1 MEALN
6 RQELEDLIIDLY
18 YNQKK
23 TFREIQRIV
32 RKSPRDIR
40 AVLNKVESERSSLSI
55 SSQAYRLFSELKTP
69 TQIAIVLNIR
79 EPEATQLYR
88 EYWRLNQLYVLNQA
102 YEETHGNLSSLIEL
116 YRQMKAAGLDV
127 SHVIRLLKLANN
139 DIQSID
145 RICQDLKTE
154 QASLN
159 AKNSI
164 AAKTFQQLSDDIS
177 EEHKTLNQYRSSSRE
192 EGLDLAKL
200 RIQKVNLEYMVKQFQ
215 NNNEDYLKIK
225 NIVKE
230 EVERIL
236 TNHRQLLKI
245 AFLSVIDSCR
255 SDAMKFSILYYN
267 MPPITGAVASSVPP
281 ALSSQYNYGLSA
293 DEQYQYPNRNS
304 AAEEN
309 DRNIAYEKT
318 LLDESEKFYNKRVEA
333 LTQECI
339 DHMTNNNLPCKLEE
353 ECVPNQSETEAKLIM
368 TTTIG

>member
-40 AVLNKVESERSSLSI
+40 AVLNKVEPERSSLSI
-55 SSQAYRLFSELKTP
+55 SSQAYRLFSERKTP
-69 TQIAIVLNIR
+69 TQVAIVLNIR

-88 EYWRLNQLYVLNQA
+88 EYWRLNQLYALNQV
-102 YEETHGNLSSLIEL
+102 YEETHGNLSYLVEL
-116 YRQMKAAGLDV
+116 YRQMKAAGLNV
-127 SHVIRLLKLANN
+127 SHIIRLLKIANN
-139 DIQSID
+139 DIQSIE
-145 RICQDLKTE
+145 RICQDLKRE

-159 AKNSI
+159 AKILN

-192 EGLDLAKL
+192 ESLDLAKL

-215 NNNEDYLKIK
+215 NNSEDYLKIRH
-225 NIVKE
+225 IVKQ
-230 EVERIL
+230 EVEHTL
-236 TNHRQLLKI
+236 TDSRQILKI

-255 SDAMKFSILYYN
+255 SDPMKFSILYYN
-267 MPPITGAVASSVPP
+267 MPPIAGTVTPSVPP
-281 ALSSQYNYGLSA
+281 AQSSLYNYGLSTN
-293 DEQYQYPNRNS
+293 EQYQNYNG
-304 AAEEN
+304 AAGEI
-309 DRNIAYEKT
+309 DDIAYEKV

-333 LTQECI
+333 LTQGCI
-339 DHMTNNNLPCKLEE
+339 DHLSNNNLPCKSEE
-353 ECVPNQSETEAKLIM
+353 GYIPNQSEAEVRHNEL
-368 TTTIG
+368 GS